1 MNAKQLKVIAIV
13 LGVAVLLTLPRLFR
27 GSGEEGT
34 LDVGDGFSFAVT
46 DSIAGVDIVLADG
59 AGTVRL
65 ARTDAGWTVDGY
77 VADEPKIRDLLDVI
91 GQLSSSELVARNPS
105 NHAGLGVAEGGR
117 RIEVRTAGGEVRR
130 FHLGDRDTRSGG
142 YFVRLPADDV
152 VYRLDG
158 PAGGYLNRER
168 DGWRPR
174 LIASVDTAAVREVL
188 MRRGDREAVLRRSDE
203 GWLAGDAPADS
214 ALVQRLLSV
223 LPSVS
228 ASGFPTAEEEAA
240 ADFTLPD
247 GWVEVFSEG
256 SADVTG
262 RQLELSILLLE
273 DEERGDWVARLADGA
288 EAFRLSSLT
297 VDRLLPEALVPSPD
311 GEPGSG

>member
-1 MNAKQLKVIAIV
+1 MNAKQLKVIAVV
-13 LGVAVLLTLPRLFR
+13 LGVAVLLYLPRLFR
-27 GSGEEGT
+27 DSGEGGT
-34 LDVGDGFSFAVT
+34 LDVGDGFSFVVT
-46 DSIAGVDIVLADG
+46 DSIAGVEIVLAEN

-65 ARTDAGWTVDGY
+65 ERTDGGWTVDGY

-105 NHAGLGVAEGGR
+105 NHANLGVAEGGR
-117 RIEVRTAGGEVRR
+117 RVEVRTAGGEVRR
-130 FHLGDRDTRSGG
+130 FHLGGRDTRSGG
-142 YFVRLPADDV
+142 YFVRLPGDDV

-158 PAGGYLNRER
+158 PAGGYLNRDR

-174 LIASVDTAAVREVL
+174 LIASVDTAGVREIL

-214 ALVQRLLSV
+214 ALVQRLLAI

-228 ASGFPTAEEEAA
+228 ASGFPTEEEEAV
-240 ADFTLPD
+240 ADFTLAD
-247 GWVEVFSEG
+247 GSFEVFSEG

-262 RQLELSILLLE
+262 RRLELAILLLE
-273 DEERGDWVARLADGA
+273 DEERGDWVARVADGT

-297 VDRLLPEALVPSPD
+297 VNRLLPEALVPVP
-311 GEPGSG
+311 

>member
-13 LGVAVLLTLPRLFR
+13 LGVAVLLSLPRLFR
-27 GSGEEGT
+27 DGGEEGT
-34 LDVGDGFSFAVT
+34 LDVGDGFSFVVT
-46 DSIAGVDIVLADG
+46 DSIAGVDIVLADN

-65 ARTDAGWTVDGY
+65 ERTDAGWTVDGY
-77 VADEPKIRDLLDVI
+77 VADEPKVRDLLGVI
-91 GQLSSSELVARNPS
+91 GQLSSPELVARNPS
-105 NHAGLGVAEGGR
+105 NHARLGVAEGGR
-117 RIEVRTAGGEVRR
+117 RIEVRTVGGDVRR

-142 YFVRLPADDV
+142 YFARLPGDDI
-152 VYRLDG
+152 VYRLDS
-158 PAGGYLNRER
+158 PAGGYLSRDR

-174 LIASVDTAAVREVL
+174 LIASVDTAGVREIL
-188 MRRGDREAVLRRSDE
+188 MRRGEREAVLRRSNE
-203 GWLAGDAPADS
+203 GWTAGDAPADS
-214 ALVQRLLSV
+214 ALVQRLLSI

-247 GWVEVFSEG
+247 GRLEVFSEG
-256 SADVTG
+256 FEDVTG

-273 DEERGDWVARLADGA
+273 DEERGDWVARLADGT

-297 VDRLLPEALVPSPD
+297 VNRLLPEALVPLP
-311 GEPGSG
+311 